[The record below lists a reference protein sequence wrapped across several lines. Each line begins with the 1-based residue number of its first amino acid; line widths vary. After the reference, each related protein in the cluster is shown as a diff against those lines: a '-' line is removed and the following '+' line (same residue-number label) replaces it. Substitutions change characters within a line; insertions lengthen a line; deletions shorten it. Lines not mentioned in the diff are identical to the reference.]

1 MGTQEKIQVRTIKL
15 ATNRVA
21 SVSPT
26 GEPAYEKNTISLSAG
41 LEWENWLT
49 YARMHGYK
57 SMQVVGLLNANKE
70 AINDDEL
77 IASYQLA
84 IDNAISVKQQKSVVD
99 ELAEQKTLN
108 QTLMARLEA
117 LEAQVGEEKAKP
129 GRKPKQEQE

>member
-26 GEPAYEKNTISLSAG
+26 GEPTYEKNTISLSAG

-70 AINDDEL
+70 EINDKEL

-84 IDNAISVKQQKSVVD
+84 IDNAISVKHQKSVVD

-117 LEAQVGEEKAKP
+117 LEAQVGEEKLKP